1 MSDSNFG
8 WESLTPFLYSDS
20 WSVID
25 ALWIFAGFA
34 PLHDSLVSLDTGE
47 SFPKHSAKHKL
58 GEAYANRQ
66 IFQDIWVNSTHPLD
80 ETICRSYNYAD
91 LDDCKYDKYY
101 YLFWASSIPLIK
113 LDWLEWAYE
122 KNHLKKV
129 GVNRI
134 EKLLH
139 HNVVQLEFDEKPAE
153 ESKGYE
159 NLLRLTGVLREMLAD
174 PKVIEQLRKDP
185 ESFKKTGEL
194 ANYIGHEY
202 GSQECFNNKGLCKKS
217 CNDRFAEAKKIL
229 NNDRL

>member
-1 MSDSNFG
+1 MSDSNVG
-8 WESLTPFLYSDS
+8 GSPFLWRT

-34 PLHDSLVSLDTGE
+34 PLMTPCEPDTGILSRTQQNISLVR
-47 SFPKHSAKHKL
+47 
-58 GEAYANRQ
+58 YANRQ
-66 IFQDIWVNSTHPLD
+66 IFQDIWVNSTHPFD

-101 YLFWASSIPLIK
+101 CLFWASSIPLIK

-122 KNHLKKV
+122 NDHLKKV

-139 HNVVQLEFDEKPAE
+139 HNVVQLEFDAKPAE

-159 NLLRLTGVLREMLAD
+159 NLLRLTGILREMLAD

-194 ANYIGHEY
+194 ANLYW
-202 GSQECFNNKGLCKKS
+202 
-217 CNDRFAEAKKIL
+217 A
-229 NNDRL
+229 